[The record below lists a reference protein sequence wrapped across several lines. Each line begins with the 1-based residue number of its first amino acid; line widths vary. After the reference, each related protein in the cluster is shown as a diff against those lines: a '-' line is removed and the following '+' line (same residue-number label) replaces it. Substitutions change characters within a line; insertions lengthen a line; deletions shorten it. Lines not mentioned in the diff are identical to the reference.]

1 MGHTEMTMAC
11 WMRGLLTLGLRGL
24 FIAGC
29 AAALLLPIDV
39 MAETTQAG
47 TAPLGPATSSTQV
60 LGSTKL
66 TPEQEAALGE
76 VRKILR
82 EASQIA
88 QNVVIKNPESKDG
101 TFLQNNKNF
110 VLGGIVSAQARAGD
124 IEGARLTAGAN
135 QWNSS
140 FPIAIA
146 QAKAGA
152 PYEALKSVDTS
163 NFRPQALQVILEAL
177 HKSGDRRTA
186 FEVIEKVYMPWDR
199 AEALFLYAR
208 FLAKAGDPAAN
219 EVAQRAYT
227 FSNTLAKGGPW
238 VYVRLAEFQADAG
251 DSTASHQSFQKAR
264 DAAFAASDV
273 QQQFKGL
280 LMVAQAQTHNRDQPG
295 SEKTMAEAIRLA
307 KGLPAK
313 QQEIEL
319 GEIVRKQLAVGNRT
333 AASETV
339 RLILQLPG
347 GSSPY
352 DQADG
357 LMRQARWHLT
367 LGDRETAKTA
377 LQTVLPQVRAI
388 ANEPA
393 TPELEKNYIHYGL
406 ARLAADIGLYN
417 LAQEAVRA
425 ITNDQSKSQLIRAIV
440 TGVITAPESPEVQ
453 QVIQTL
459 VEDATSLTGI
469 LSFPRDITLL
479 DVAVIQAEAGEVKA
493 AVRTA
498 DRVAEVLR
506 DNTYREMVEI
516 LIEKKNWVGA
526 EEVLS
531 RMKAEWMRNESSQH
545 VFRALTKAEVQA
557 GVGQR
562 AREWARKQLDSIA
575 RANALLGVA
584 EGLMESVGIE
594 PLLPVVRP

>member
-1 MGHTEMTMAC
+1 MKQAQG
-11 WMRGLLTLGLRGL
+11 RVGGVIIGLILM
-24 FIAGC
+24 IAGG
-29 AAALLLPIDV
+29 ATALLLKPEAVADSQ
-39 MAETTQAG
+39 QA
-47 TAPLGPATSSTQV
+47 STPQV
-60 LGSTKL
+60 DQPKNL
-66 TPEQEAALGE
+66 TPEQEAALVE
-76 VRKILR
+76 VRKILK
-82 EASQIA
+82 EASEVA
-88 QNVVIKNPESKDG
+88 QSVVIKNPESKEG
-101 TFLQNNKNF
+101 TFLQNSKNF

-124 IEGARLTAGAN
+124 IEGATLTAEAN
-135 QWNSS
+135 QWIGS

-152 PYEALKSVDTS
+152 PHEALKTVDTS

-186 FEVIEKVYMPWDR
+186 LEVIEKVYMPWDR

-208 FLAKAGDPAAN
+208 FLAKAGDPAAS

-264 DAAFAASDV
+264 DAAFAVSDV

-280 LMVAQAQTHNRDQPG
+280 IMVAQAQMQNRDQLG

-367 LGDRETAKTA
+367 LGDREAAKTA
-377 LQTVLPQVRAI
+377 LQTVLPRVRAI
-388 ANEPA
+388 ANESA
-393 TPELEKNYIHYGL
+393 TPELERNYIHYGL

-425 ITNDQSKSQLIRAIV
+425 ITNDQSKAQLIRAIV
-440 TGVITAPESPEVQ
+440 TGIITAPESPEVQ
-453 QVIQTL
+453 QVMQTL
-459 VEDATSLTGI
+459 AEDATSLTGI
-469 LSFPRDITLL
+469 LSFPRDLTLL
-479 DVAVIQAEAGEVKA
+479 DVAVIQAAVGDVKT

-498 DRVAEVLR
+498 DRVVEALR
-506 DNTYREMVEI
+506 DNTYREMVHV
-516 LIEKKNWVGA
+516 LIVNKDWNA
-526 EEVLS
+526 AQQVLS
-531 RMKAEWMRNESSQH
+531 RIKAEWMLDQSSQH
-545 VFRALTKAEVQA
+545 MFRALTRAEVQA

-562 AREWARKQLDSIA
+562 ALEWAHKQPGSIA
-575 RANALLGVA
+575 RANALLGVV

-594 PLLPVVRP
+594 QLLPVVRP